1 MTLDFLIK
9 GKRRLFINVITL
21 IAVLFVMTI
30 IKTNPAH
37 AANFTWTG
45 GGSGANF
52 STAGNWQGGVAP
64 TGAATD
70 ALIFDNDLAD
80 FTAKTPNNN
89 LVGADFASITFAA
102 GTGED
107 TPSIDGN
114 AFSVSASITGT
125 SEGNINNDVT
135 ASDNLTLTTGASGAI
150 RLLGNLSMGSNN
162 LIISGSGETIIS
174 GIISGTGTVLV
185 SETARAQFNGA
196 NTFSGVT
203 TISSGAALGTNSSTG
218 LGTTAGKTIVQSGGT
233 LCAYYY
239 EGLTI
244 AEPIDVA
251 GSGTSSKGAAL
262 CVGAIVSGAGGSGA
276 SPTITLSGAINLTAN
291 SLVSS
296 ADGAAFSLS
305 NVTLN
310 GFTITRPAGDGG
322 TVAVN
327 GSSLSSSVSQI
338 TISDSQ
344 PSTFLSVTLNQ
355 IVTLTGVRGSTE
367 VYGTLKGTGTTG
379 DLLVAST
386 GIVTPGTSPGCLTSG
401 NVTTESNSGYVF
413 EIGGTTACTEY
424 DQQVVN
430 GTLTIGEGSI
440 FNFSFINGFKPVA
453 GDSFTLFN
461 NDGSDAV
468 IGSFGL
474 SPEGTTGTV
483 EGVNFIISYVGGD
496 GNDVTI
502 TVLPGTPDSGL
513 SNSKP
518 SAIVIAGVAAGTVI
532 VASTPLVKRKL
543 QISRR

>member
-1 MTLDFLIK
+1 MTADLLIK
-9 GKRRLFINVITL
+9 GKFRLLLNFVAL
-21 IAVLFVMTI
+21 IAVLIVITI
-30 IKTNPAH
+30 TTTNSAH

-80 FTAKTPNNN
+80 FSAKTPNND
-89 LVGADFASITFAA
+89 LVGADFASITFAS
-102 GTGED
+102 GTDVD
-107 TPSIDGN
+107 TPIIDGN
-114 AFSVSASITGT
+114 AFSVSATITGT
-125 SEGNINNDVT
+125 SEGNINNNVT
-135 ASDNLTLTTGASGAI
+135 ASDNLTFTTGASGAI

-162 LIISGSGETIIS
+162 LVISGSGETFSNGVIS
-174 GIISGTGTVLV
+174 GSGTVLV

-196 NTFSGVT
+196 NTYSGVT

-239 EGLTI
+239 DGLTI

-386 GIVTPGTSPGCLTSG
+386 GVVYPGTSPGCLTSE

-413 EIGGTTACTEY
+413 EIGGTTACSQY
-424 DQQVVN
+424 DQQIVN
-430 GTLTIGEGSI
+430 GTLTVGEGSI
-440 FNFSFINGFKPVA
+440 FNFSFINGFKPAA
-453 GDSFTLFN
+453 GDTFVLFN
-461 NDGSDAV
+461 NDGTDPVSG
-468 IGSFGL
+468 IFGL
-474 SPEGTTGTV
+474 APEGTTGTV
-483 EGVNFIISYVGGD
+483 EGVNFILSYVGGD

-502 TVLPGTPDSGL
+502 TVLPGSP
-513 SNSKP
+513 
-518 SAIVIAGVAAGTVI
+518 AAGISSRKPNAVLVVGVI
-532 VASTPLVKRKL
+532 VGTVVVSVLLVRRKFQASKR
-543 QISRR
+543 